1 MKLYYL
7 YTLKALWVG
16 QGKIKMYYRMSRV
29 KKQLSGE
36 RSFDTRFLNL
46 VVHDLASENH
56 ANNFR
61 EKFFFHTNEYK
72 YMSLNFATELTICE
86 GNRHVSTC
94 SISNANLFWN
104 YTSRMGAQILVYTKI
119 FLSISISAW
128 KPPPSQFFAII
139 AFDSHFKSLSNSL
152 SFVNIYKNDMKKL
165 SHFSHQL
172 REDSYVSGIAK
183 HHYST

>member
-56 ANNFR
+56 ANNCR
-61 EKFFFHTNEYK
+61 EKFFFHTNECK
-72 YMSLNFATELTICE
+72 CMSLNFATELTICE
-86 GNRHVSTC
+86 GNRHVSAC
-94 SISNANLFWN
+94 SISNAKPVLKLHEQNGGSNTCVHKNIFIYIYISLKT
-104 YTSRMGAQILVYTKI
+104 TSKSI
-119 FLSISISAW
+119 FCN
-128 KPPPSQFFAII
+128 
-139 AFDSHFKSLSNSL
+139 NS
-152 SFVNIYKNDMKKL
+152 F
-165 SHFSHQL
+165 
-172 REDSYVSGIAK
+172 
-183 HHYST
+183 

>member
-56 ANNFR
+56 ANNCR
-61 EKFFFHTNEYK
+61 EKFFFHTNECK
-72 YMSLNFATELTICE
+72 CMSLNFATELTICE

-94 SISNANLFWN
+94 TISNA
-104 YTSRMGAQILVYTKI
+104 
-119 FLSISISAW
+119 
-128 KPPPSQFFAII
+128 KPV
-139 AFDSHFKSLSNSL
+139 L
-152 SFVNIYKNDMKKL
+152 KL
-165 SHFSHQL
+165 H
-172 REDSYVSGIAK
+172 E
-183 HHYST
+183 